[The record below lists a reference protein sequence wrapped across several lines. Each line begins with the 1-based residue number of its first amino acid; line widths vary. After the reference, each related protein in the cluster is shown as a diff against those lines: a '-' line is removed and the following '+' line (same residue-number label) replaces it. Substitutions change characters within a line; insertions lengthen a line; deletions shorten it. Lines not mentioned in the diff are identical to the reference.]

1 MSSQLG
7 RRQII
12 FVESLFTVHTAN
24 EVLETYRD
32 GEAVDGVPM
41 PTRRAPRQSPQFE
54 EPVFVEHE
62 PVISHQHRNETRRY
76 ALLI

>member
-1 MSSQLG
+1 METVSRSMAN
-7 RRQII
+7 RR
-12 FVESLFTVHTAN
+12 L
-24 EVLETYRD
+24 
-32 GEAVDGVPM
+32 VPM

-62 PVISHQHRNETRRY
+62 PVISHQHRNETRRD